1 MCMFGGGG
9 GGGQPQVIYKDVY
22 KDAPVAPL
30 PAPMPTPMATGVAQ
44 AEPAYGTAEDANSTK
59 TASGTSMFKIN
70 RDPVTTNDYQD
81 QGLDS
86 GLYY

>member
-44 AEPAYGTAEDANSTK
+44 AEPAYADATDAPTKNSI
-59 TASGTSMFKIN
+59 GTSIFKIN
-70 RDPVTTNDYQD
+70 RDPVASNDYQD

>member
-1 MCMFGGGG
+1 MCLFGGGG
-9 GGGQPQVIYKDVY
+9 GGGQPQIVY

-30 PAPMPTPMATGVAQ
+30 PAPLPTPMASGV
-44 AEPAYGTAEDANSTK
+44 AEPASGNGTTESTK
-59 TASGTSMFKIN
+59 NTLGTSIFKIN
-70 RDPVTTNDYQD
+70 RDPSVDSSEYED

>member
-1 MCMFGGGG
+1 MCLFGGGG

-30 PAPMPTPMATGVAQ
+30 PAPMPTPMATGVESSQQ
-44 AEPAYGTAEDANSTK
+44 AYADGTDPANKSM
-59 TASGTSMFKIN
+59 GTSIFKIN
-70 RDPVTTNDYQD
+70 RDPVVSNDYQD